1 MILKL
6 FLNTQ
11 MIWMIK
17 NVEEYKPNK
26 THKILIVFD
35 DMVADMLSNE
45 KHDQVVTELFIRDI
59 RKVNI
64 SLGFMTQSY
73 FAATKI
79 IRLNSTEFFI
89 LKIKKII
96 VLLGNALNQLSKL
109 RTKSWVKMTQV
120 ECITPIVK

>member
-1 MILKL
+1 
-6 FLNTQ
+6 

-17 NVEEYKPNK
+17 NIEEYNPNK

-35 DMVADMLSNE
+35 DMVADMLSNK
-45 KHDQVVTELFIRDI
+45 KHNQAVTELFIRGI

-96 VLLGNALNQLSKL
+96 VLLGNVLNQLSKL
-109 RTKSWVKMTQV
+109 RTKSWAKLTHV

>member
-17 NVEEYKPNK
+17 NIEEYKPNK

-35 DMVADMLSNE
+35 DMVADMLSNK
-45 KHDQVVTELFIRDI
+45 KHNQAVTELFIGGI

-64 SLGFMTQSY
+64 SFGFMTQS
-73 FAATKI
+73 
-79 IRLNSTEFFI
+79 
-89 LKIKKII
+89 
-96 VLLGNALNQLSKL
+96 
-109 RTKSWVKMTQV
+109 
-120 ECITPIVK
+120 

>member
-1 MILKL
+1 MDD
-6 FLNTQ
+6 
-11 MIWMIK
+11 K
-17 NVEEYKPNK
+17 NIEEYKPNK

-45 KHDQVVTELFIRDI
+45 KHDQAVTELFIRGI

-96 VLLGNALNQLSKL
+96 ALLGNALNQLSKL